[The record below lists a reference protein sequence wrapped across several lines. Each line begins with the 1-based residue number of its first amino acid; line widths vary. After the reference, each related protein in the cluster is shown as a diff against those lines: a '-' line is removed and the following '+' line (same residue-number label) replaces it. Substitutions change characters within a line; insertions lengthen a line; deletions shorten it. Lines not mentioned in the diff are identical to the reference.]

1 MREKTHLRNKLN
13 YKQIEEVIDGKK
25 TRILT
30 LDPADIEFYDV
41 KLTLQTK
48 EYFEEGSSNIKIERN
63 ILSMS
68 DPNAEV
74 YLDEYITACYGTTEY
89 PEDMTGITLTCEG
102 ENPQSINYEYKC
114 RDAKLDGATAVSAV
128 IPAIQ
133 TKVSLTPSAKAEG
146 YIEEGYAFSP
156 MFKLGYKKQIF
167 IAASAVSS
175 EVQRKRYFRATRMSA
190 RSTRLCTRDSTS
202 SILIKVVISTLLL

>member
-1 MREKTHLRNKLN
+1 MN

-156 MFKLGYKKQIF
+156 MFKLGYKKTITDK
-167 IAASAVSS
+167 
-175 EVQRKRYFRATRMSA
+175 EVFATWLNLEKA
-190 RSTRLCTRDSTS
+190 N
-202 SILIKVVISTLLL
+202 

>member
-89 PEDMTGITLTCEG
+89 PDDMTGITLTCEG
-102 ENPQSINYEYKC
+102 EKPQSINYEYKC

-128 IPAIQ
+128 IPAI
-133 TKVSLTPSAKAEG
+133 
-146 YIEEGYAFSP
+146 
-156 MFKLGYKKQIF
+156 
-167 IAASAVSS
+167 
-175 EVQRKRYFRATRMSA
+175 
-190 RSTRLCTRDSTS
+190 
-202 SILIKVVISTLLL
+202 